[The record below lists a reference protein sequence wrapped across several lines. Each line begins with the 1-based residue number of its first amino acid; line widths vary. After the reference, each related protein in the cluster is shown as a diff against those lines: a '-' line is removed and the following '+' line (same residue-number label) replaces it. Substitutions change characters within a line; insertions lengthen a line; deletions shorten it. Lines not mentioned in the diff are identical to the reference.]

1 MVVVVVGSHA
11 LDPIW
16 LADRPRPQQLP
27 PKKGR
32 RLQLYSLSRQTRLI
46 QTSNFYKKDSNR
58 PRDLSLLI
66 INKLERVAQ
75 IPKVPSMCLFRFSS
89 ASEKVEGSFCFLAPV
104 DESLS
109 TMCAFH
115 HHTFSESLSLTAFI
129 IKLYEKSICVCVCV
143 CVRFVLIYKLLVI
156 KNYWH
161 TKLENHTYTRPVL
174 KANISPPSPTVHTRK
189 SSLALLD

>member
-143 CVRFVLIYKLLVI
+143 RVLFSSISYWLLRIIGIPSWRIIPIPVLYSKLIYHPHLPQFI
-156 KNYWH
+156 P
-161 TKLENHTYTRPVL
+161 ENLP
-174 KANISPPSPTVHTRK
+174 
-189 SSLALLD
+189 